1 MSAVSLRSIECRQIS
16 AILSRLKTTYI
27 LEKDQLW
34 KLPEAHIKIV
44 GVGRH
49 LTHFKHCKTLDQK
62 RVSTQVE
69 TIDDLQ
75 KYLQK
80 HRGKLIKEHGRLKK
94 AA

>member
-1 MSAVSLRSIECRQIS
+1 MKSLLPYLITKNI
-16 AILSRLKTTYI
+16 YI

-34 KLPEAHIKIV
+34 KLSKSHIKIV

-62 RVSTQVE
+62 RVTTQMESTS
-69 TIDDLQ
+69 DLQ
-75 KYLQK
+75 NYLK
-80 HRGKLIKEHGRLKK
+80 VHHGKLVKERPRLKK

>member
-1 MSAVSLRSIECRQIS
+1 M
-16 AILSRLKTTYI
+16 
-27 LEKDQLW
+27 
-34 KLPEAHIKIV
+34 IV

-62 RVSTQVE
+62 RVSTQIE
-69 TIDDLQ
+69 TIVDLQ

-80 HRGKLIKEHGRLKK
+80 HHGKLVSEHVPLKK

>member
-1 MSAVSLRSIECRQIS
+1 MKNI
-16 AILSRLKTTYI
+16 YI

-34 KLPEAHIKIV
+34 QLPESHIKIV

-62 RVSTQVE
+62 RVTTQIESIV
-69 TIDDLQ
+69 DLQ
-75 KYLQK
+75 KYLK
-80 HRGKLIKEHGRLKK
+80 EHHGKLIKESAPLKK